1 MNTTLCLFKKL
12 IIFNLLILNIKYFEI
27 DIPPYTSTGV
37 SAGIEAFKPR
47 YTEVEHRRRQT
58 SFFIVGTSVPHKI
71 VLKWLSI
78 QAFMLCGL

>member
-1 MNTTLCLFKKL
+1 MNTILCLLKKL

-47 YTEVEHRRRQT
+47 YTEVEHWIKHAQIGGGKKVSLLLEHPRMSR
-58 SFFIVGTSVPHKI
+58 
-71 VLKWLSI
+71 
-78 QAFMLCGL
+78 LCEKYD